1 MRGSTNLT
9 MLGLSKYMKEIRR
22 VWKHSHEDLPSI
34 GIDSQGK
41 RYVTKHKEPPF
52 RYMVA
57 YEQEGDIFVA
67 EVLAIDELD
76 AVKQFLQEE

>member
-1 MRGSTNLT
+1 
-9 MLGLSKYMKEIRR
+9 MLGLSKYMKEIKA
-22 VWKHSHEDLPSI
+22 VWKHSHDNI
-34 GIDSQGK
+34 GK
-41 RYVTKHKEPPF
+41 PPF